1 MESGLI
7 IFDADRSIVMSF
19 RDSSKLDIAFFG
31 EAAASFLLCFEDFF
45 LLDWLLE
52 EDSFFCVVLP

>member
-19 RDSSKLDIAFFG
+19 RDSSKLDIAFSG
-31 EAAASFLLCFEDFF
+31 EAAANFLLCFEDFF
-45 LLDWLLE
+45 LPDWLLDE
-52 EDSFFCVVLP
+52 GSFVCVVRP

>member
-19 RDSSKLDIAFFG
+19 RDSSKLDIAFSG
-31 EAAASFLLCFEDFF
+31 EADATFFCFADFF
-45 LLDWLLE
+45 LPD
-52 EDSFFCVVLP
+52 